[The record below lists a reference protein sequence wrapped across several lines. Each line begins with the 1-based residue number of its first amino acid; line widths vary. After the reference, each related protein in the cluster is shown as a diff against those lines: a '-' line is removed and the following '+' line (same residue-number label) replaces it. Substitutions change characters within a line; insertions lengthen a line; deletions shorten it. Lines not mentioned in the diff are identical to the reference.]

1 MFVAEG
7 PYLKALLQRMAGNH
21 RHKDYID
28 LLLAAFPNVNH
39 EQLNKHST
47 NKLSE
52 PLSPKE
58 LKTLQLLVIGLTN
71 KEIAEKAFVSPNTVK
86 THIKK
91 IYEKMGINS
100 RAQAINRARE
110 LDLI

>member
-1 MFVAEG
+1 MAEG
-7 PYLKALLQRMAGNH
+7 PYLKALLQRMADNH

-28 LLLAAFPNVNH
+28 LLLTAFPNVDH
-39 EQLNKHST
+39 VQMKSGST
-47 NKLSE
+47 HTLSE

-58 LKTLQLLVIGLTN
+58 LKTLQLLVIGLSN

-91 IYEKMGINS
+91 IYEKMAVNS
-100 RAQAINRARE
+100 RAQAINKARE
-110 LDLI
+110 LNLI